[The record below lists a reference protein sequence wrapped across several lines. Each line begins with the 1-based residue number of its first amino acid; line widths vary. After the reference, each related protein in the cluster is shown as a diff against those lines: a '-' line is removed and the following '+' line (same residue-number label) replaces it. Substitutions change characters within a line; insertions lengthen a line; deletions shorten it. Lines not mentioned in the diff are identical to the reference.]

1 MRAPTQLCFWL
12 LATFTAGCGMGDAC
26 EELAAARCDCDEALC
41 VDDDAAE
48 KVDDAEIQACKEV
61 LQDFVC
67 EDDSTPE

>member
-1 MRAPTQLCFWL
+1 
-12 LATFTAGCGMGDAC
+12 MGDAC